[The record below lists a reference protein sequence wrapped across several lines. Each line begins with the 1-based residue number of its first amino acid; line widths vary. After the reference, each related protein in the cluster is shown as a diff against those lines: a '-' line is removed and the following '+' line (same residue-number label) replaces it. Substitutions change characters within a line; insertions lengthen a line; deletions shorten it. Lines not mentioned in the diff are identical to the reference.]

1 MTTTNTTKKIAVT
14 GGALAAAVALIY
26 HFFFVTT
33 GFSGVYGNKVGTWIT
48 TEAGRKAEVAWLM
61 KQGFK
66 SDYLYGIDGSY
77 LSSATN
83 RANISD
89 FILKYR
95 RAGGQEVGFVLSKPS
110 SLTYLEAYQKTA
122 TDSTR
127 FNVIVTE
134 FEQYNTGDRVGFA
147 ALLSACRKTAN
158 AYNMKLYSY
167 QGWPN
172 AADCD
177 TIAKYADGVLLH
189 AYGQYDKQS
198 NLGAWCYGYMK
209 TRNEMIATSFGKL
222 NKVALNSMIVSTENP
237 DQTKTQFGYKYFTTH
252 NWLDTYNAFSS
263 YYNSNASA
271 NMKKW
276 IVYRGQQTFVEDQA
290 KLIKP

>member
-48 TEAGRKAEVAWLM
+48 TEAGRKAEVVWLM
-61 KQGFK
+61 KQGFT

-77 LSSATN
+77 LASATN
-83 RANISD
+83 RANVSD

-110 SLTYLEAYQKTA
+110 SLTYLETYLKTS

-134 FEQYNTGDRVGFA
+134 FEQYNTGDRAGFSV
-147 ALLSACRKTAN
+147 LLQACKKIVDT
-158 AYNMKLYSY
+158 YHMKLFIY

-172 AADCD
+172 APDCD
-177 TIAKYADGVLLH
+177 TIAKYSDGVLLH

-198 NLGAWCYGYMK
+198 NIGAWCFGYMK
-209 TRNEMIATSFGKL
+209 TRNEMLATSFGKL

-237 DQTKTQFGYKYFTTH
+237 DQTKTQFGYKYYTTH
-252 NWLDTYNAFSS
+252 KWMDTYNGFIS

-271 NMKKW
+271 NVKKW
-276 IVYRGQQTFVEDQA
+276 ISYRGQQTFVEDQA
-290 KLIKP
+290 KIIKP